1 VTLLVDTSAL
11 LALYLVDDRH
21 HPAALEFLQRT
32 PRARFV
38 LTDLILG
45 ELATRL
51 AARAGP
57 LRAVE
62 VARGILASRRYEVM
76 FLDGDLLGDALATME
91 GFGDKRLSL
100 ADCASFALM
109 RRLGVQ
115 SAFTFDRDFR
125 DCGFEMLPA

>member
-11 LALYLVDDRH
+11 LALYLADDRH
-21 HPAALEFLQRT
+21 HPEAVGFLQKT

-76 FLDGDLLGDALATME
+76 FLDGDLLGEALATME
-91 GFGDKRLSL
+91 GFADKRLSL

-109 RRLGVQ
+109 RRLGVRR
-115 SAFTFDRDFR
+115 AFTFDSDFR